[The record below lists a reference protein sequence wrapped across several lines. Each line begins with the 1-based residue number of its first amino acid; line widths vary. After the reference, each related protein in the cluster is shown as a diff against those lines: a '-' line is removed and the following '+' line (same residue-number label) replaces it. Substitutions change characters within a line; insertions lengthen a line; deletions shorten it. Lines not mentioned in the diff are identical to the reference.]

1 MTDDELREF
10 ARSYTA
16 AWNSG
21 NAANVADFFAEDGSL
36 YVNGSPAIG
45 RVAITEVAK
54 GFMTAFPDMEL
65 VMDGLDI
72 QPDGVTY
79 HWTFIGTN
87 SGPEGTGN
95 AVRFSGYEV
104 WTFGN
109 DGLVAN
115 SMGNFDNDEYQYQ
128 LQHGIDAGQ
137 P

>member
-1 MTDDELREF
+1 MTDDELRAF
-10 ARSYTA
+10 ASNYTA

-21 NAANVADFFAEDGSL
+21 DAASVAAFFTEDGAL

-45 RVAITEVAK
+45 REAITEVAQ

-65 VMDGLDI
+65 IKDSLDI
-72 QPDGVTY
+72 QPENVTY

-128 LQHGIDAGQ
+128 LQHGVDASR